1 MIKSTETCHYFKML
15 ISKPIFYFSK
25 VSPAFHPLFHISA
38 FTAYILDQRDP
49 VRKHLRSLSSP

>member
-1 MIKSTETCHYFKML
+1 MIKS
-15 ISKPIFYFSK
+15 SKPIFYFSK

-49 VRKHLRSLSSP
+49 VRKHLRILSSP